1 MSFQEVDGA
10 RNEGSQ
16 PFAHFFAPSDRS
28 AELDL
33 IRYNS
38 SWISELEGGR
48 KVNRG
53 ISRAPNEWL
62 VEAVN
67 GQQQ

>member
-1 MSFQEVDGA
+1 MNVFQKFERA
-10 RNEGSQ
+10 SNEGSQ

-38 SWISELEGGR
+38 GWISDLEADLRGGQE
-48 KVNRG
+48 G
-53 ISRAPNEWL
+53 EQ
-62 VEAVN
+62 
-67 GQQQ
+67 GYQ